1 MLSFCTAPFLC
12 IFVALI
18 GLKICRIFEGR
29 KIKKLEEEMRAR
41 GMNEDLVF
49 MATKFMK
56 L

>member
-29 KIKKLEEEMRAR
+29 KIEKMEEEIRAR
-41 GMNEDLVF
+41 GMDENKIF
-49 MATKFMK
+49 FITRAMK